1 MLSSHLRDFLQPT
14 HSDIEVWRG
23 GMGGEGSGPISRVL
37 SWATIPL
44 GQHLRTGSSSLPACS
59 TGRAMARLFGLAPDG
74 VYPATSVAGSA
85 VRSYRTFSPL
95 PALARLGGI
104 FSVAL
109 SVGSRLPAVSR
120 RLALWSPDF
129 PPRIAPQRSPGPLR
143 GGSYSLFAELSEW
156 PHSFDYT

>member
-1 MLSSHLRDFLQPT
+1 MG
-14 HSDIEVWRG
+14 SDE
-23 GMGGEGSGPISRVL
+23 EGSGPISRVL

-143 GGSYSLFAELSEW
+143 GELYSFFRSCPSDRVASAILQCEGRGTLSRPVRERRRE
-156 PHSFDYT
+156 P